1 MELHSAIAG
10 MAMAEQGT
18 KRLTPGGLVSA
29 ILVGLVGALVIFITP
44 GFLAVVAQKTGFD
57 NDQLGYIAA
66 WDINAMGVTVGLST
80 FALAR
85 VPWRLAVGLG
95 LALIVAGNLLTAMVD
110 SFTAMAIARVVAGSG
125 EGIAIG
131 FAFAALGRAT
141 NPDRAFSIYLVTG
154 ALMSAAFLYVLPQ
167 IQASLAPATVFVA
180 IAVASALVLLS
191 LRAFPDGSRDEPDI
205 FAGGDKID
213 MRYAS
218 GALIGVFL
226 LFFAVGA
233 VWSYSERI
241 GLESGLSPAVI
252 AQGLSVGTMA
262 GVVGAGL
269 AGALPRRW
277 GRSIPLI
284 ISGVVGVVAFLMFR
298 GHVAPFAFLTAVVLM
313 MFSWNFAQPLLSGI
327 CSEACQRG
335 RVVCAMGSIQT
346 FGTGLGPAAAAA
358 TLVTGSFSLMI
369 YAACAALILSVV
381 VTVVTVTVAGAR
393 APA

>member
-1 MELHSAIAG
+1 MEAHSAIAG
-10 MAMAEQGT
+10 MALAEQGT
-18 KRLTPGGLVSA
+18 KRLTPAGLVSA
-29 ILVGLVGALVIFITP
+29 ILVALVGAVVIFITP
-44 GFLAVVAQKTGFD
+44 GFLAVIAQKTGFD

-80 FALAR
+80 FALPR
-85 VPWRLAVGLG
+85 VPWRLAVGAG
-95 LALIVAGNLLTAMVD
+95 LALIVAGNLVTALVD
-110 SFTAMAIARVVAGSG
+110 SFPAMAVARVVAGTG
-125 EGIAIG
+125 EGIAVG

-154 ALMSAAFLYVLPQ
+154 ALLSAAFLYALPT
-167 IQASLAPATVFVA
+167 IQAGVSPATAFA
-180 IAVASALVLLS
+180 ALAGLTALVMLS
-191 LRAFPDGSRDEPDI
+191 LPAFPDGSKDEPGI
-205 FAGGDKID
+205 VPGGGKID

-226 LFFAVGA
+226 LFFAMGA

-241 GLESGLSPAVI
+241 GLESGLSADVI
-252 AQGLSVGTMA
+252 AQGLSIGTMA

-277 GRSIPLI
+277 GRSMPLI
-284 ISGVVGVVAFLMFR
+284 VSGIAGIFAFLMFR
-298 GHVAPFAFLTAVVLM
+298 GHVASLPFIVATVLM

-358 TLVTGSFSLMI
+358 TLVTGSFSVML
-369 YAACAALILSVV
+369 YAAAAVLLLSVV
-381 VTVVTVTVAGAR
+381 VTVATIMSAR
-393 APA
+393 G